1 MSFRKCLNLSKKLNF
16 LYHCNLHVI
25 SFYYNFAQ
33 EFSIRLVMIDVEK
46 MIIKKY
52 PKLKNSKIIKRAI
65 SKFADSLVHEAQINK
80 FIEKN
85 SHLGSFEFIDEVLE
99 YFNFSFSVSDKD
111 IQNIPSS
118 GRVIII
124 ANHPLGSLDALALIK
139 LISNVR
145 KDIKVVA
152 NDFLEAITPIKN
164 ILININNFQ
173 PRQKKESIAEIY
185 ATLDTEKALIIFPSG
200 EVSRATPTGIKDKQW
215 HKGFLKFAKKGNAP
229 ILPIFIGGKNSKT
242 FYSVSALNK
251 KLSALLLAH
260 EMFKQKNKSIQ
271 MIAGELIPY
280 ENIMPKGIQKNKLVE
295 LYKKHLY
302 ALKKGK
308 CHFITQK
315 PIAPPQDRRDIKKEL
330 KTSQLL
336 GETKDK
342 KKVYLYSSSDNNSII
357 INEIG
362 RLREL
367 SFRKVGEGINKKRD
381 IDKYDRYYK
390 HIILWDDEDLEIVGA
405 YRIAECADIIKKRGV
420 DALYTT
426 TLFDYNEN
434 FFPYLSDA
442 IELGRSFVQPKYW
455 GSRALDYLW
464 YGIGA
469 YLRNNPH
476 IRYMYGAVSL
486 SENYSKAAKDMILY
500 FYDTNFK
507 DTQNL
512 VSAKTPYNFQTDKA
526 LLHNL
531 QKELHAPEYKENFK
545 RLKKALGS
553 INTNVPTLYKQ
564 YADLCKEGGIQ
575 FCAYNI
581 DYDFSNCIDSFIV
594 VDISKIKESQRKRYI
609 DT

>member
-1 MSFRKCLNLSKKLNF
+1 
-16 LYHCNLHVI
+16 
-25 SFYYNFAQ
+25 
-33 EFSIRLVMIDVEK
+33 MIDVEK

-52 PKLKNSKIIKRAI
+52 PKLKNSKIIKSAI
-65 SKFADSLVHEAQINK
+65 SKFADSVVHEAQINE
-80 FIEKN
+80 FIQKN
-85 SHLGSFEFIDEVLE
+85 RHLGSFEFIDEALE
-99 YFNFSFSVSDKD
+99 HLNFNFSVSDKD
-111 IQNIPSS
+111 VQNIPSS
-118 GRVIII
+118 GRVVII

-139 LISNVR
+139 LVSNVR
-145 KDIKVVA
+145 KDIKVIA
-152 NDFLEAITPIKN
+152 NDFLEVITPIKN

-173 PRQKKESIAEIY
+173 PRQKKESIAKVY
-185 ATLDTEKALIIFPSG
+185 AALDAEEALIIFPSG

-271 MIAGELIPY
+271 IIVGELIPY
-280 ENIMPKGIQKNKLVE
+280 ENIMPKGIQKDKLVK

-302 ALKKGK
+302 ALKKNESY
-308 CHFITQK
+308 FITQK

-330 KTSQLL
+330 KSSQLL
-336 GETKDK
+336 GETKDGK
-342 KKVYLYSSSDNNSII
+342 KIYLYSSDDNNSII

-381 IDKYDRYYK
+381 IDTYDRYYK

-405 YRIAECADIIKKRGV
+405 YRIAECADIIKERGV

-434 FFPYLSDA
+434 FLPYLNDA

-469 YLRNNPH
+469 YLKNNPH
-476 IRYMYGAVSL
+476 IRYMYGPVSL
-486 SENYSKAAKDMILY
+486 SENYSKVAKDMILY

-512 VSAKTPYNFQTDKA
+512 VSAKTPYNFQTDKT

-531 QKELHAPEYKENFK
+531 QKEFHAPEYKENFK

-564 YADLCKEGGIQ
+564 YADLCEKGGIK

-609 DT
+609 NT